1 MLLVLRSLWEQQAG
15 SVVVEGE
22 GVAAAPAIGTGDVLI
37 TRSARGGV
45 PKRRRKPRSRQRD
58 YWTPVRMP
66 VPVPVNVQFTGQGV
80 SANAQIGNGSVLIAV
95 ELTDI
100 EVISLLMAA

>member
-22 GVAAAPAIGTGDVLI
+22 GVAAAPAIGTGEVLI
-37 TRSARGGV
+37 NARGGV
-45 PKRRRKPRSRQRD
+45 GKRRRKPRSRQRD

-66 VPVPVNVQFTGQGV
+66 VVVPVNVQFTGQGV